1 MQDRDELERLL
12 NSKLGTLDDL
22 QKEPMPAKAVK
33 RTISLLPNQGDV
45 IKLRGL
51 DFSVRFVNK
60 STGVLH
66 LSLTRVAEQRDA
78 PVHAGQPC
86 PSCNGYGTLL
96 DTEANADALCPECE
110 GTGWANRPAGG

>member
-1 MQDRDELERLL
+1 MQDRDDLERLL

-33 RTISLLPNQGDV
+33 RTISLLPSQGDV
-45 IKLRGL
+45 VKLRGL

-66 LSLTRVAEQRDA
+66 LSLTRVAEQRNEA
-78 PVHAGQPC
+78 VESIREAC
-86 PSCNGYGTLL
+86 P
-96 DTEANADALCPECE
+96 ADRHDYYTAFLSYLYCPYCGE
-110 GTGWANRPAGG
+110 RLHS